1 MYNMSNIINIEKTL
15 LGKNVVITGA
25 SKGIGKAIA
34 TAFAAEGANL
44 FLCARNEVQL
54 YNTLAA
60 LQTHYPDINV
70 KAKAFDLS
78 LKAQAIAFG
87 EWITGAGVMA
97 DIVINNAG
105 QFLPGSVHNE
115 ADGLLE
121 QMMNI
126 NLYSAYHLT
135 RTLLPGMIAAKKGHI
150 FNICSI
156 ASLQAYNNGG
166 SYSISK
172 AALMSFSKNLREEMK
187 PHNIKV
193 TAVYPGAVLT
203 DSWGD
208 YDNSK
213 HRIMEATD
221 IATMIVAAS
230 KLSPSAV
237 VEDMVIRPQLGDL

>member
-1 MYNMSNIINIEKTL
+1 MSNIINIEKTL
-15 LGKNVVITGA
+15 KGKNVVITGA

-44 FLCARNEVQL
+44 YLSARNEVQL
-54 YNTLAA
+54 YNTLAVM
-60 LQTHYPDINV
+60 QTNYPQIIV

-78 LKAQAIAFG
+78 IKEQAIAFG
-87 EWITGAGVMA
+87 EWITGAGVPA

-105 QFLPGSVHNE
+105 HFLPGSVHNE
-115 ADGLLE
+115 EDGLLE

-135 RTLLPGMIAAKKGHI
+135 RKLLPAMIAAKKGHI

-156 ASLQAYNNGG
+156 ASLQAYSNGG

-187 PHNIKV
+187 PYNIKV
-193 TAVYPGAVLT
+193 TAIYPGAVLT

-208 YDNSK
+208 YDNSS

-221 IATMIVAAS
+221 IATMIVAAA

-237 VEDMVIRPQLGDL
+237 VEDMVLRPQLGDL